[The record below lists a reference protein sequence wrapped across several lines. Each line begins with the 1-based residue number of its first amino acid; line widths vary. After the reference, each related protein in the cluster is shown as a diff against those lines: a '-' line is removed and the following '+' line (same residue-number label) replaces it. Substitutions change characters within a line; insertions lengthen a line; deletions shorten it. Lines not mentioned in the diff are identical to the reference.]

1 MIFNL
6 KLFLRKKNNFFVFIL
21 VFFIIAV
28 LSMCIPIHSDDYFYF
43 FKGVSFS
50 SIYAHYIGWSGRAVA
65 DSISSFLLFFFP
77 KKIYTLINAF
87 AFSLL
92 IYFISILPKFAL
104 RSKSNN
110 NLFVFVL
117 VFLLYWIANPNLG
130 QTSFWV
136 VGSANYLWTNLIL
149 VGYFLLLFFLRS
161 TRNAEVNFLVLFTVF
176 LLSVLAGWTNENT
189 GLFAFVVSVAFLVEV
204 YLNNKFSF
212 IGNNL
217 CYAVGAI
224 GSLIGY
230 IFLLFA
236 PGNMIRAKQYD
247 YWYSQPKL
255 PRLESYM
262 MEAFPWEMK
271 AYWQVYIVLLYCLFV
286 LALIKRDDEH
296 VNKKVILYSLLFFS
310 AAILADLALAGS
322 PVLPPRAL
330 NGALIFLLIST
341 SFIFYYILDS
351 MGTMKNKM
359 LFSMVPLSFCLV
371 YFFPSYFLFVS
382 AMKSTQKQEEIRNE
396 IILDAKSKGEMDI
409 KIPNF
414 YFTKLVKY
422 EDQFDTYHN
431 PQTMGKFWGVNS
443 IDKYDVNFDYSVIS
457 GKENLI
463 FIGKDIVN
471 GLHLINVYLYSEAVG
486 LFSKRQNY
494 MLFEFDKNPELY
506 INNDNGM
513 FFNICDRKDFCVN
526 VGVSTVKSNLIAGK
540 YYISNSIAETIESKN
555 VKKVQFGM
563 RNIKTSV
570 KLSEQYLIIK

>member
-1 MIFNL
+1 MSFDF
-6 KLFLRKKNNFFVFIL
+6 KLFLRKKSKFFVFIL
-21 VFFIIAV
+21 VFFVIAIP
-28 LSMCIPIHSDDYFYF
+28 STYIPIHSDDYFYF

-77 KKIYTLINAF
+77 KNIYALINAF

-110 NLFVFVL
+110 NVFVFVL

-149 VGYFLLLFFLRS
+149 VGYFLLLFFLKS
-161 TRNAEVNFLVLFTVF
+161 KKKMEVNFLVLPVVF

-189 GLFAFVVSVAFLVEV
+189 GLFAFVVSFFLLVEA
-204 YLNNKFSF
+204 YLNNKFIF
-212 IGNNL
+212 IRSNL
-217 CYAVGAI
+217 CYVVGVI
-224 GSLIGY
+224 GSLVGY
-230 IFLLFA
+230 AFLLFA

-255 PRLESYM
+255 QRIESYM

-271 AYWQVYIVLLYCLFV
+271 AYWQVYIVLLFCLFM
-286 LALIKRDDEH
+286 LALIKRDDEN
-296 VNKKVILYSLLFFS
+296 VKKVITYSLLFFVV
-310 AAILADLALAGS
+310 AILADLALVES

-341 SFIFYYILDS
+341 SFIFYYIIDS
-351 MGTMKNKM
+351 MTTMKSKI
-359 LFSMVPLSFCLV
+359 LFFMVPLFFCLI
-371 YFFPSYFLFVS
+371 YFIPSYFLFVS
-382 AMKSTQKQEEIRNE
+382 AMKSTQKQEGIRNK
-396 IILDAKSKGEMDI
+396 IIFDAKSKGDLDI
-409 KIPNF
+409 KIPDF

-457 GKENLI
+457 DKENSIL
-463 FIGKDIVN
+463 IGKDIVN
-471 GLHLINVYLYSEAVG
+471 GFHLINVYLYDEVVG
-486 LFSKRQNY
+486 VFNKRKNY
-494 MLFEFDKNPELY
+494 ILFEFDKNPELY

-513 FFNICDRKDFCVN
+513 FFSICNAGGFCAN
-526 VGVSTVKSNLIAGK
+526 VDVSNVKPNLIAGK
-540 YYISNSIAETIESKN
+540 YYISSSVAEVIESKN

-563 RNIKTSV
+563 HNIKTGIR
-570 KLSEQYLIIK
+570 LSEQYLMIK

>member
-1 MIFNL
+1 MSFDF
-6 KLFLRKKNNFFVFIL
+6 KLFLRKKSKFFVFIL
-21 VFFIIAV
+21 VFFVIAIP
-28 LSMCIPIHSDDYFYF
+28 STYIPIHSDDYFYF

-77 KKIYTLINAF
+77 KNIYALINAF

-149 VGYFLLLFFLRS
+149 VGYFLLLFFLKS
-161 TRNAEVNFLVLFTVF
+161 TKSMEVNFLVLPIVF

-189 GLFAFVVSVAFLVEV
+189 GLFAFVVSFFLLVEAC
-204 YLNNKFSF
+204 LNNKFIF
-212 IGNNL
+212 IRSNL
-217 CYAVGAI
+217 CYVVGAI
-224 GSLIGY
+224 GSLVGY
-230 IFLLFA
+230 AFLLFA

-255 PRLESYM
+255 QRIESYM

-271 AYWQVYIVLLYCLFV
+271 AYWQVYIVLLFCLFM
-286 LALIKRDDEH
+286 LALIKRNDEN
-296 VNKKVILYSLLFFS
+296 VKKVITYSLLFFV
-310 AAILADLALAGS
+310 AAILADLALVES

-341 SFIFYYILDS
+341 SFIFYYIIDS
-351 MGTMKNKM
+351 MTTMKSKI
-359 LFSMVPLSFCLV
+359 LFFMAPLFFCLV
-371 YFFPSYFLFVS
+371 YFIPSYFLFVS
-382 AMKSTQKQEEIRNE
+382 AMKSTQKQEGIRNQ
-396 IILDAKSKGEMDI
+396 IIFDAKSKGDLDI
-409 KIPNF
+409 KIPGF

-457 GKENLI
+457 GKENSI

-471 GLHLINVYLYSEAVG
+471 GFHLINVYLYDEVVG
-486 LFSKRQNY
+486 IFNKRKNY
-494 MLFEFDKNPELY
+494 ILFEFDKSPELY

-513 FFNICDRKDFCVN
+513 YFNICDAGDFCVN
-526 VGVSTVKSNLIAGK
+526 VDVSNVKPNLIAGK
-540 YYISNSIAETIESKN
+540 YYISSSVAEVIESKN

-563 RNIKTSV
+563 HNIKTGIR
-570 KLSEQYLIIK
+570 LSEQYLMIK